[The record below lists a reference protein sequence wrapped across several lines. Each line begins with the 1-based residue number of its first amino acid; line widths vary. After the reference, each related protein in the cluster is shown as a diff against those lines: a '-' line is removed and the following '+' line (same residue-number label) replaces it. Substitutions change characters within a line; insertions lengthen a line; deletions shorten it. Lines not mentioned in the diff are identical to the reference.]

1 MEKKKEKGYIN
12 QDLSAQYGQGM
23 SQTFTPPSGN
33 TTFASTYG
41 DLMNMASPNML
52 PGGLIR
58 QSNDILYGHQFQPG
72 TMTSSPTSAVPT
84 PVLQQPITQIAQP
97 PFMTAVNPIQQNVAA
112 ANHPDRTA
120 PVYDCRQSNTA
131 KCWTRHNPKTAEPI
145 P

>member
-1 MEKKKEKGYIN
+1 MNLIKVIANSGRMSKKHKNGKKKEKWYIN

-33 TTFASTYG
+33 TTVASTYG
-41 DLMNMASPNML
+41 DLMDMASPNML

-84 PVLQQPITQIAQP
+84 PVLQQPII
-97 PFMTAVNPIQQNVAA
+97 
-112 ANHPDRTA
+112 PDRTA

-145 P
+145 PW